1 VEHILMIE
9 PHKSTSETVLAGNP
23 LSGARVPVTPGAM
36 AKLRIADD
44 ANLSPDGRHIAF
56 VVWEWLPE
64 QPKKRGRI
72 WLVETSDSEPVP
84 LTKSH
89 REDSCPRWSSNSK
102 YLAFISKEVGKG
114 DKDKVKEKA
123 QPYLMAFPGD
133 EPEQICTMPNGVS
146 DLEWSPDDNYISF
159 LSLEGKEP
167 ESDPRVVTEGR
178 HKRLWKV
185 HVDSDIPEP
194 ITPDGFTIWEY
205 AWSPDSRQLAVY
217 YSTGSDETD
226 WYRGQIGI
234 VSAAGGSI
242 RQLTHLTRQASALT
256 WSPDGTRLAY
266 ISGEWSDPCHGGG
279 DIFVLSIGAEDSE
292 ARNLTLGINF
302 SPAWCR
308 WFPDGRHMLYT
319 AWQGVT
325 QQIGILD
332 ETAGIITTLDK
343 DFLMEGS
350 WPHLSTTPDL
360 QHFATTHSN
369 EQHPPDIWS
378 GKLITEGE
386 NTTGIL
392 WQRLSRLNPIAE
404 ETLALVPSQTIT
416 YESVDG
422 WQIDALFTPPLSHN
436 GDAPPPLV
444 VDVHGGPS
452 WAWCDDFGY
461 IFFSAQVLASAGY
474 AVLRPNVRGS
484 WGRGVAFADAVLGD
498 MGGKDLQDILH
509 GIEYLVE
516 HGMVDVNRVAIAGG
530 SYGGFMA
537 AWALTQTTRFKA
549 AIMAAGIS
557 DFHSFHAQSNI
568 ADWDTRFIGV
578 DPLEHPEVY
587 RARSAI
593 TFASRVKTPTLILHG
608 ENDVTVPVNQAYA
621 FYRALKE
628 QSVPVELVIYP
639 REGHG
644 FSEYEHRRDS
654 EERVLNWLERFL

>member
-1 VEHILMIE
+1 
-9 PHKSTSETVLAGNP
+9 
-23 LSGARVPVTPGAM
+23 M
-36 AKLRIADD
+36 AKLRIAND
-44 ANLSPDGRHIAF
+44 ANLSPNGQQIAF

-64 QPKKRGRI
+64 QPEKRSRI
-72 WLVETSDSEPVP
+72 WLVETSGNEPGP

-89 REDSCPRWSSNSK
+89 REDSCPRWSPDSK
-102 YLAFISKEVGKG
+102 QLAFISKEVLEGN
-114 DKDKVKEKA
+114 KEKEKAKA
-123 QPYLMAFPGD
+123 QPYLMAYPGG
-133 EPEQICTMPNGVS
+133 EPKQICTMPNGVS
-146 DLEWSPDDNYISF
+146 NLQWSPDGNSISF
-159 LSLEGKEP
+159 LSLEGREP
-167 ESDPRVVTEGR
+167 VCDPLVISEGR
-178 HKRLWKV
+178 HNRLWKV
-185 HVDSDIPEP
+185 HTGSDIPEP

-205 AWSPDSRQLAVY
+205 AWSPNSRQLAVY
-217 YSTGSDETD
+217 YSTGPDETD

-234 VSAAGGSI
+234 VSATGGAI
-242 RQLTHLTRQASALT
+242 RQLTQLTRQAGALT

-266 ISGEWSDPCHGGG
+266 ISGEWSDPCRGGG
-279 DIFVLSIGAEDSE
+279 DIFVLSIGDKDSE
-292 ARNLTLGINF
+292 VCNLTPGITF

-308 WFPDGRHMLYT
+308 WFPDGYRMLYT

-332 ETAGIITTLDK
+332 ETTGTITPLDK
-343 DFLMEGS
+343 DFFMESG

-369 EQHPPDIWS
+369 EQHPPDICF
-378 GKLITEGE
+378 GKLTGEGE
-386 NTTGIL
+386 NTSSIH

-404 ETLALVPSQTIT
+404 ETLALVPSQIVT

-422 WQIDALFTPPLSHN
+422 WQIDALFTPPLSHK
-436 GDAPPPLV
+436 GDNPPPLV

-452 WAWCDDFGY
+452 SAWCDDFGY
-461 IFFSAQVLASAGY
+461 IFFSAQLLASVGY

-484 WGRGVAFADAVLGD
+484 WGRGVAFADAVVGD
-498 MGGKDLQDILH
+498 MGGKDLQDILY

-516 HGMVDVNRVAIAGG
+516 RGMVDGNRVAIAGG

-537 AWALTQTTRFKA
+537 AWAVTQTTRFKA
-549 AIMAAGIS
+549 AIMAAGVS

-568 ADWDTRFIGV
+568 ADWDMRFVGV

-593 TFASRVKTPTLILHG
+593 TYASRVKTPTLILHG
-608 ENDVTVPVNQAYA
+608 QDDAIVPVNQAYA

-628 QSVPVELVIYP
+628 RGVPVELVLYP

-654 EERVLNWLERFL
+654 EERTLRWLKEYL